1 MSKKGIGW
9 RVLSKR
15 LVPRL
20 PGVASFRGGFVKP
33 REAVIDAYFRARPTP
48 PKQTLELTI
57 AKQKIT
63 VKVRTH
69 ALAPVPAGFELVAAA
84 PYASFTGVHPGAAI
98 AIKLG
103 NGKREYGALCALLAD
118 DRDAAEPTHFMTCGH
133 IFLPGSPAGT
143 PVHGG
148 NSATTVIG
156 KLVTNLLDKAS
167 NKRDAALVELT
178 PQGRGFAV
186 VAGQPG
192 PKLDGVLDAALIYN
206 RNCRTWQPTTQDE
219 SQPTR
224 TGTTTTDAY
233 VNAPLWGGI
242 DVVGVIATS
251 ANVSD
256 YGDSGTVLASTQ
268 ELVIGSCTGSDPDKS
283 LFEPLGRVLDEISQN
298 LTVWRNP

>member
-1 MSKKGIGW
+1 MPKKGIGW

-15 LVPRL
+15 LVSRL

-33 REAVIDAYFRARPTP
+33 REVVIDAYYRGAVP
-48 PKQTLELTI
+48 PKQTLELSI

-69 ALAPVPAGFELVAAA
+69 ALAPVPAGFGIVAATTGI
-84 PYASFTGVHPGAAI
+84 SFTGVHPGAAI

-103 NGKREYGALCALLAD
+103 NGRFEYGAICALLAD
-118 DRDAAEPTHFMTCGH
+118 DADAAQPTHLMTCGH
-133 IFLPGSPAGT
+133 IFEPGSPQGT
-143 PVHGG
+143 PVRGG

-156 KLVTNLLDKAS
+156 TLDTNLLDKAS
-167 NKRDAALVELT
+167 NKRDVALVELT

-186 VAGQPG
+186 LAGQPG
-192 PKLDGVLDAALIYN
+192 PRLDDVCDAALIFN
-206 RNCRTWQPTTQDE
+206 RKCRTWQPTTGDE
-219 SQPTR
+219 SQQTR
-224 TGTTTTDAY
+224 TAATTTDAW
-233 VNAPLWGGI
+233 VDAPLWGGI

-256 YGDSGTVLASTQ
+256 YGDSGTILASTQ
-268 ELVIGSCTGSDPDKS
+268 ELAIGSCTGSDPDTS
-283 LFEPLGRVLDEISQN
+283 VFEPLGRALDEIPQN